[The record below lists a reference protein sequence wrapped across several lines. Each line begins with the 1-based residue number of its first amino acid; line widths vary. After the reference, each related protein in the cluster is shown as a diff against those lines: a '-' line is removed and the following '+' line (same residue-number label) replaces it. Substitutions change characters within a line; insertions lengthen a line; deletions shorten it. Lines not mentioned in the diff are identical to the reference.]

1 MRRYLL
7 AILFMISCLVS
18 INNVRAQ
25 DTEFV
30 EEGEESL
37 WYVAATIGMLTFE
50 GDQPVDDTVNLSLK
64 VGYEFSEWWTYEAA
78 IYFAPT
84 VNISDRGK
92 KTGINIDSTSLVSL
106 SLEGLFHF
114 TRWNR
119 LDPYLVFGVGFDH
132 WTDELPN
139 QDQTELLLIGGVG
152 AMYHLSDS
160 WSIRA
165 AAKAMIA
172 GFGSH
177 PNANMLVE
185 IGASYALGAEAPK
198 DFMAVDGPLDTDADG
213 LIDTYEL
220 QVTMTDPLNPDSDND
235 GLSDGE
241 EVHTYKTD
249 PLNPDTDYDM
259 LKDGEEVHQY
269 KTDPLLHD
277 TDNGGVSDGH
287 EVLEDKTNPLD
298 GSDDFVLFSLN
309 IEFDSNMAVI
319 KPQYFEQIDIIG
331 KVLKRHTEANA
342 VIEGHADK
350 RKTSSKSYN
359 QALSQKR
366 AEAVKSYMENVSGIE
381 PARLKAVGYGFSRP
395 IAKNDPITGNIANRR
410 VDIYLDGV
418 KRELVREDIEV
429 INTRPP
435 VK

>member
-1 MRRYLL
+1 MKRYLL
-7 AILFMISCLVS
+7 AILFMISCLAS

-30 EEGEESL
+30 EEGEEAL

-92 KTGINIDSTSLVSL
+92 EDGIDFNSTSLLSF

-119 LDPYLVFGVGFDH
+119 LDPYLVFGVGVDH
-132 WTDELPN
+132 FMDELPN
-139 QDQTELLLIGGVG
+139 QHQTELLLIGGVG
-152 AMYHLSDS
+152 TMYHLSDS
-160 WSIRA
+160 WSLRA
-165 AAKAMIA
+165 DLKAMIA

-177 PNANMLVE
+177 PNANMLIE
-185 IGASYALGAEAPK
+185 IGASYAIGAETPK

-220 QVTMTDPLNPDSDND
+220 QETMTDPLNPDSDHD
-235 GLSDGE
+235 GLSDGQ

-249 PLNPDTDYDM
+249 PLNADTDYDM
-259 LKDGEEVHQY
+259 LKDGEEVNQY
-269 KTDPLLHD
+269 KTDPLLND

-319 KPQYFEQIDIIG
+319 KSQYFEQVDIIG

-366 AEAVKSYMENVSGIE
+366 AEAVKSYLENVAGIE
-381 PARLKAVGYGFSRP
+381 PSRLKAVGYGFSRP

>member
-1 MRRYLL
+1 MKRYLV

-25 DTEFV
+25 DTDFV
-30 EEGEESL
+30 EDGEESL

-50 GDQPVDDTVNLSLK
+50 GDQPVDDTFNLSLK

-78 IYFAPT
+78 IYFAPS

-92 KTGINIDSTSLVSL
+92 EAGIDFDSTSLLSF

-119 LDPYLVFGVGFDH
+119 LDPYLIFGVGLDH
-132 WTDELPN
+132 FMDELPN
-139 QDQTELLLIGGVG
+139 QHQTELLLIGGVG
-152 AMYHLSDS
+152 TMYHLSDS
-160 WSIRA
+160 WSLRA
-165 AAKAMIA
+165 DVKAMIA

-177 PNANMLVE
+177 PNANMLIE
-185 IGASYALGAEAPK
+185 IGAAYAIGAETPK
-198 DFMAVDGPLDTDADG
+198 DFMAIDGPLDTDADG

-220 QVTMTDPLNPDSDND
+220 QETMTDPLNPDSDND
-235 GLSDGE
+235 GLSDGN

-249 PLNPDTDYDM
+249 PLNADTDYDM
-259 LKDGEEVHQY
+259 LKDGEEVNQY
-269 KTDPLLHD
+269 KTDPLLND

-309 IEFDSNMAVI
+309 IEFDSNKAII
-319 KPQYFEQIDIIG
+319 KQEYFNQIDVIN
-331 KVLKRHTEANA
+331 KVLQRHPEASA
-342 VIEGHADK
+342 VVEGHADK

-359 QALSQKR
+359 QTLSQKR
-366 AEAVKSYMENVSGIE
+366 AEAVKSYIENIAGIE
-381 PARLKAVGYGFSRP
+381 PSRIKAIGYGFTRP

-410 VDIYLDGV
+410 VDIYLDGL
-418 KRELVREDIEV
+418 KRDLIREDIEV
-429 INTRPP
+429 INSRPP

>member
-7 AILFMISCLVS
+7 AILFVISCLLNV
-18 INNVRAQ
+18 NNLSAEES
-25 DTEFV
+25 EFV

-37 WYVAATIGMLTFE
+37 WYAAATIGMLTFE
-50 GDQPVDDTVNLSLK
+50 GDQPVEDTFNLSLK

-78 IYFAPT
+78 IYFAP
-84 VNISDRGK
+84 NIDISDRGK
-92 KTGINIDSTSLVSL
+92 ERGVDFASTSLVSF

-119 LDPYLVFGVGFDH
+119 LDPYLVFGVGVDYF
-132 WTDELPN
+132 TDELPN
-139 QDQTELLLIGGVG
+139 QHQTELLLIGGAGV
-152 AMYHLSDS
+152 MYHLSDS
-160 WSIRA
+160 WSVRA
-165 AAKAMIA
+165 SAKAMLA

-185 IGASYALGAEAPK
+185 IGASYSIGAEAPK
-198 DFMAVDGPLDTDADG
+198 DFMAVDGPLDTDGDG
-213 LIDTYEL
+213 LTDTYEL
-220 QVTMTDPLNPDSDND
+220 TESMTDPLNPDTDGD
-235 GLSDGE
+235 GLSDGD
-241 EVHTYKTD
+241 EVHIYKTD

-259 LKDGEEVHQY
+259 LKDGEEVHTY

-277 TDNGGVSDGH
+277 TDGGGVSDGH
-287 EVLEDKTNPLD
+287 EVLVDGTDPLD

-319 KPQYFEQIDIIG
+319 KPQYFQQIERIG
-331 KVLKRHTEANA
+331 KVLKNHTEANA

-359 QALSQKR
+359 QTLSQKR
-366 AEAVKSYMENVSGIE
+366 AEAVKSYLENVSGIK
-381 PARLKAVGYGFSRP
+381 PSRLRAVGYGFSRP

-418 KRELVREDIEV
+418 NRELVREDIEV
-429 INTRPP
+429 INRRPP

>member
-25 DTEFV
+25 DTKFV
-30 EEGEESL
+30 EEGEEAL
-37 WYVAATIGMLTFE
+37 WYIAATIGMLTFE
-50 GDQPVDDTVNLSLK
+50 GDQPVDNTVNLSIK

-92 KTGINIDSTSLVSL
+92 EKGIDIDSTSLVSL

-139 QDQTELLLIGGVG
+139 QHQTELLLIGGVG
-152 AMYHLSDS
+152 TMYHLSDS
-160 WSIRA
+160 WSLRA
-165 AAKAMIA
+165 GLKAMIA

-177 PNANMLVE
+177 PNANVLIE
-185 IGASYALGAEAPK
+185 IGASYAIGAEAPK

-220 QVTMTDPLNPDSDND
+220 QETMTDPLNPDSDHD
-235 GLSDGE
+235 GLSDGN

-249 PLNPDTDYDM
+249 PLNADTDYDM
-259 LKDGEEVHQY
+259 LKDGEEVNQY
-269 KTDPLLHD
+269 KTDPLLND

-319 KPQYFEQIDIIG
+319 RSQYFEQVDIIG

-342 VIEGHADK
+342 VVEGHADK

-366 AEAVKSYMENVSGIE
+366 AEAVKSYLENVAGIK
-381 PARLKAVGYGFSRP
+381 PSRLKAVGYGFSRP